1 MEASID
7 KSALRGQASENIRA
21 ALADPNASRAVA
33 GETLG
38 LLEGAVGREKAWEL
52 EGDRMSAVSD
62 LLSTRDELSRTME
75 SASRDMEQAET
86 YIRGGSALFN
96 CSTRFLQIGFR
107 MEILQGRGPGID
119 RLCGIFYVQ
128 VDIAVKAEYAILR
141 TLAERTDA

>member
-96 CSTRFLQIGFR
+96 SLG
-107 MEILQGRGPGID
+107 ILQGRGPGID

-141 TLAERTDA
+141 ALAERTDA